1 MTAAEAETIL
11 QYYADIPK
19 RRRAVLRER
28 AELEAQYSTLRGNDL
43 DGMPHASGNSD
54 GTADQALRMTEK
66 DTARRLGE
74 LDVLDGVLADDR
86 AAVRSVLDRLKHQHK
101 ELLKARYIDGHT
113 WELTACRVGLS
124 RRQTIRVS
132 VVALTRFGVLLEE
145 LPMGAEI
152 LARARDAGAL

>member
-28 AELEAQYSTLRGNDL
+28 AELEAQYSTLRGNAL

-74 LDVLDGVLADDR
+74 LDVLADNTGQRGGVDPLWR
-86 AAVRSVLDRLKHQHK
+86 AAGRT
-101 ELLKARYIDGHT
+101 ADGGGNP
-113 WELTACRVGLS
+113 R
-124 RRQTIRVS
+124 
-132 VVALTRFGVLLEE
+132 
-145 LPMGAEI
+145 
-152 LARARDAGAL
+152 AGA